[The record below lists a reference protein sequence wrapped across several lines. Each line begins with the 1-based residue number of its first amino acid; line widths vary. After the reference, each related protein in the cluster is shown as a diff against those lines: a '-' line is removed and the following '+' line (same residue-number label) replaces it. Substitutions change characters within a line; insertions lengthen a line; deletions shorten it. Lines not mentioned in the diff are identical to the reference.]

1 MSTFRVETGVSDLF
15 NREYVYVEALVDTG
29 ATYSIFPEDFLRDLQ
44 VVPARWEIGVRLA
57 DGTESRRQIGPAYLK
72 VLDREAPCIVMF
84 GNPGVFLIGATALEN
99 LGLAV
104 DPVNQRLM
112 PAIVEGRPF

>member
-1 MSTFRVETGVSDLF
+1 MSTFRVETGISELF
-15 NREYVYVEALVDTG
+15 SREYVYVEALVDTG
-29 ATYSIFPEDFLRDLQ
+29 ATYSIFPEDFLRDIQ
-44 VVPARWEIGVRLA
+44 VIPAGWEIGVRFA
-57 DGTESRRQIGPAYLK
+57 DGRESSQQIGPAYLK
-72 VLDREAPCIVMF
+72 VLEREAPCLVMF

-112 PAIVEGRPF
+112 PAVVDGRPF